1 MNNKLKFG
9 NFADIMKTHQSK
21 SNKTALL
28 ILIIG
33 AIFWLGAINIRALIG
48 NELLNYDQFNFR
60 TSIPPDRENTLFQL
74 ISNSSIVIA
83 SSYLVVLVSAVW
95 FLATTNLKL
104 KENGWLLMSCILFFV
119 FVPVEIY
126 TYYLD
131 IKFVLLFYSNPP
143 NHDELLRIFGKRLG
157 GLSGIP
163 VIALFCYYTII
174 GLAIFRPLT
183 KKPGTLPDEEKEA
196 S

>member
-1 MNNKLKFG
+1 ME
-9 NFADIMKTHQSK
+9 THQSK

-28 ILIIG
+28 LLIIG

-48 NELLNYDQFNFR
+48 NELLNYDQFSFR

-83 SSYLVVLVSAVW
+83 SSYLVVLISVIW
-95 FLATTNLKL
+95 FLKTTALKI

-119 FVPVEIY
+119 FVPVEAY

-131 IKFVLLFYSNPP
+131 IKFILLYYSHPP

-157 GLSGIP
+157 SLSGVP

-183 KKPGTLPDEEKEA
+183 KKPVLHADEKKETGKP
-196 S
+196 

>member
-1 MNNKLKFG
+1 ME
-9 NFADIMKTHQSK
+9 TYQSK
-21 SNKTALL
+21 SNKIALMLL
-28 ILIIG
+28 IFG

-74 ISNSSIVIA
+74 LSNSSIVII
-83 SSYLVVLVSAVW
+83 SSYFVVLVSVIW
-95 FLATTNLKL
+95 FLKTTNLKL
-104 KENGWLLMSCILFFV
+104 KENGWLIMSCILFFM
-119 FVPVEIY
+119 FVPVEVY

-131 IKFVLLFYSNPP
+131 IKFALLFRTNPP

-157 GLSGIP
+157 ALSGIP

-174 GLAIFRPLT
+174 GLAVFRPLS
-183 KKPGTLPDEEKEA
+183 KKSNSADDEKKETN
-196 S
+196 